1 MNHWYVIYTKQGKED
16 DVKGYLTRK
25 GLEIFNPLVKAFS
38 LGRRTSVEL
47 KPLFPNYIFGRFDLN
62 ESYPLVRWAQGVR
75 KVLGFGGYPAPVS
88 EEAIEIIKKRV
99 DEKGVARIRHRF
111 EANDSV
117 RIRSGSLKDLIGI
130 FEGYVSD
137 SDRVRILLNLIGYQ
151 PAVELND
158 SMIEKVA

>member
-1 MNHWYVIYTKQGKED
+1 MKLWYVIYTKQGKEG
-16 DVKGYLTRK
+16 DVKIYLTMK
-25 GLEIFNPLVKAFS
+25 GLEIFNPLMKAFS
-38 LGRRTSVEL
+38 SGRRSPVDL

-62 ESYPLVRWAQGVR
+62 ESYPLVRWAHGVR

-88 EEAIEIIKKRV
+88 DEAIEIIKQRI
-99 DEKGVARIRHRF
+99 DEKGVARIQRRF
-111 EANDSV
+111 ETNQLV

-151 PAVELND
+151 PAVELHD

>member
-1 MNHWYVIYTKQGKED
+1 MKHWYVIYTKQGKEGN
-16 DVKGYLTRK
+16 VKIYLTMK
-25 GLEIFNPLVKAFS
+25 GLEIFNPLMKTFS
-38 LGRRTSVEL
+38 SGPRSPVEL
-47 KPLFPNYIFGRFDLN
+47 KSLFPNYIFGRFDLY
-62 ESYPLVRWAQGVR
+62 ESYPLVRWAHGVR

-88 EEAIEIIKKRV
+88 EEAIEIIKNKV
-99 DEKGVARIRHRF
+99 DEKGVARIRRRF

-151 PAVELND
+151 PAVELHD
-158 SMIEKVA
+158 SMIETVA